1 MNFFKNLFSFG
12 KNSTSSN
19 GLSNDVLS
27 DDINMPIPNSND
39 APTINSNSLN
49 RVFTGNNDSEINHSN
64 FENTNLRAINNDQ
77 NSTFA
82 NNTPPEGNDL
92 RFNALEQ
99 NPIQVFMS
107 FDFYSSG
114 FRFGYGNNN
123 IEILETNR
131 KKILAES
138 KLAIKKLYELKR
150 NDLHK
155 IELTILNVSRID
167 NNAEL
172 HLLTKEKIENEM
184 SELDAL
190 YNNDQNDF
198 FQTAYLNFEAG
209 FKSGL
214 RKFVNEEFLL
224 NNTNI
229 FN

>member
-12 KNSTSSN
+12 KNSSSNN
-19 GLSNDVLS
+19 GLSNDVLTEDYNLS
-27 DDINMPIPNSND
+27 MPDLNDTDAINRNS
-39 APTINSNSLN
+39 A
-49 RVFTGNNDSEINHSN
+49 NNVSPVNNVSEINHSN
-64 FENTNLRAINNDQ
+64 TENTNRRSLNNNQ
-77 NSTFA
+77 ISSFV
-82 NNTPPEGNDL
+82 NNTPPDGNDL
-92 RFNALEQ
+92 EFDALEK

-107 FDFYSSG
+107 FDFYNSG

-123 IEILETNR
+123 IDILETYR
-131 KKILAES
+131 RKILTES

-172 HLLTKEKIENEM
+172 LLLTKQKIENEM
-184 SELDAL
+184 SELDDL

-198 FQTAYLNFEAG
+198 FQTAYSNFEAG

-224 NNTNI
+224 NNSNI